1 MKNKKY
7 LPLIIITIALIFF
20 FQNGAT
26 FVPAEEIAIL
36 SSIGVDFFE
45 GEGGQ
50 NEYTVPMAVYNYA
63 TAPNVTSL
71 IIKGTGDTIPYTR
84 EIRQLKLDRKFL
96 LGLEKVVVIGEDFCK
111 SGIMPVMDTLF
122 ENTNVNDTAYLVV
135 TDNAENLVKLNI
147 PGYPS
152 SGDYIE
158 GLIRHSS
165 EQNFFPD
172 KYKLI
177 HGYHYMVN
185 EGTNLVAPYIEIKNK
200 MPEISG
206 VALFKGDR
214 MVRKIGIEDSKPLN
228 LLRENGVRG
237 TISVKKNPKNYS
249 DVYITSKRK
258 ITVNRKGNKYSFN
271 VLLNIEGYIVTNLMY
286 ESPFRD
292 PNTVKKIE
300 SDVKEEIEKM
310 TNSFVK
316 KMQEE
321 YKVDCINFGDYA
333 AAKYGRDTGIDWNE
347 VVTNSDINVDAKVKI
362 SLKTRGSLK

>member
-7 LPLIIITIALIFF
+7 LPIVVITIALIFF
-20 FQNGAT
+20 FQSGGT

-36 SSIGVDFFE
+36 SSIGVDFSE
-45 GEGGQ
+45 GKRD
-50 NEYTVPMAVYNYA
+50 NNIYTLSMAAYNFA
-63 TAPNVTSL
+63 TTPNVTSL

-84 EIRQLKLDRKFL
+84 EIRQLKLDRKYM
-96 LGLEKVVVIGEDFCK
+96 LGLEKIVVVGEDFSK
-111 SGIMPVMDTLF
+111 SGILPVMDTLF

-135 TDNAENLVKLNI
+135 SNNAENLVSLNI

-152 SGDYIE
+152 SGDYID
-158 GLIRHSS
+158 GLIRNSA

-185 EGTNLVAPYIEIKNK
+185 EGTNLAVPYIEIKNK
-200 MPEISG
+200 MPEITG
-206 VALFKGDR
+206 IALFNKDK
-214 MVRKIGIEDSKPLN
+214 MINKIGIEDSKALN
-228 LLRENGVRG
+228 LLRENNVRG
-237 TISVKKNPKNYS
+237 TLSVKKNPKNYS

-258 ITVNRKGNKYSFN
+258 IKVNKDGNKYSFN
-271 VLLNIEGYIVTNLMY
+271 VLLNIDGYIVTNLMY

-292 PNTVKKIE
+292 PDTVKKIE
-300 SDVKEEIEKM
+300 SDVKVEVEKM
-310 TNSFVK
+310 TNNFVK

-321 YKVDCINFGDYA
+321 YKIDCINFGDYA

-347 VVTNSDINVDAKVKI
+347 VVSNSDIKIDAKVKI
-362 SLKTRGSLK
+362 SLKTRGNLK